1 MNGLFGKF
9 PHYPDTIFYKALV
22 LLHKLLFKLSI
33 RKIKY
38 EKYLIGTACLFLAAK
53 IEDCP
58 LKLVDLSKHYYELNL
73 SMKHLPLKEFT
84 EQTKL
89 KIEGEICKCE
99 SDILKEI
106 GFDLE
111 IELPYKFIRRFQEY
125 PMEDKAELE
134 KIVIVAGRFCNDTFL
149 KPICLYY
156 HPILIAGGCLYMSML
171 YHQKSLPDFSGKPW
185 YKFLLPEIELPHIQ
199 EVTNVIKE
207 MFQLIEKDLMGK
219 KPEKPP
225 APVETKKQ
233 SQSIYY
239 LSLIHI

>member
-1 MNGLFGKF
+1 MSPVGRCVFFFFQAEDGIRDVERSRGLG
-9 PHYPDTIFYKALV
+9 DVYKRQGINAE
-22 LLHKLLFKLSI
+22 
-33 RKIKY
+33 Y
-38 EKYLIGTACLFLAAK
+38 MG
-53 IEDCP
+53 
-58 LKLVDLSKHYYELNL
+58 
-73 SMKHLPLKEFT
+73 
-84 EQTKL
+84 
-89 KIEGEICKCE
+89 
-99 SDILKEI
+99 
-106 GFDLE
+106 DLE